1 LLSRVPY
8 SNLPMLVGLAVYVC
22 LHTGT
27 LRAEDTEWVGRGA
40 YRVLVTVEPVE
51 LGSRASD
58 EMPAS
63 FELDLDALD
72 GERFRDRAIDFDSV
86 QVIRLAESTGR
97 AEAYSNHAFATSE
110 FDRPFQ
116 FYDAVYPREFPDYER
131 YLSHQKDAPF
141 LRPKLVPYGA
151 RSFNAVGNG
160 RKGLLVW
167 PHTQQGAATVTYAI
181 YFDSLPKGAEPISPP
196 AGFVGDGSNRA
207 FRESPRFGPPGNV
220 AGRTVDWNGDGRIDL
235 LFGSSDGHLSV
246 YLNGGTGTSPL
257 YRTKKVL
264 LDAGGTPI
272 DVGFSSCPFPVDWNG
287 DGRRDLLVGAAK
299 GCVVWYENRGS
310 DARPE
315 FRFAGFLESDGQMI
329 LTPAKPIAEGRGEEV
344 FTEDYFPVPAAV
356 DWDGDRD
363 LDLLLGGYVTGLT
376 FLYENVGAVGE
387 VPTLK
392 PRGPLVDAAGT
403 VIDTGWQ
410 AAPAPADL
418 DGDGDLDLMLGGK
431 PISLGG
437 GDTSDPTRALFY
449 YENTGTRSKPTFERR
464 EFPADGPPPFGG
476 MGVPSFADITGDGLA
491 DLVVIDVRQKVYF
504 FPNTGKRD
512 APKFDLTVPALQGTW
527 QSEALMA
534 NRFADVDGDGDLD
547 VLNGFNV
554 MFNDGRPSPGFFTK
568 RLYYGAG
575 RIKHPHPYGD
585 ENPGLIL
592 DDLNG
597 DGMLDGIYGAHS
609 GHIWFHENRGTNV
622 KPDLD
627 TEGRQLKLVTGA
639 ALKVGLPEGA
649 KIEKFD
655 FNVLQGARARP
666 VVADFNQDGL
676 ADLVV
681 GDTYGKV
688 RYYEN
693 RGTKTEP
700 VFAEPTIV
708 DDRRSRLFLTSL
720 DWNGD
725 RVPDLVV
732 IKSGIH
738 VLVNKGTKG
747 RTEFEKPETIV
758 LPATQGYLL
767 TLAAVDWNHDGDDDL
782 VYQSAAGDFC
792 FAERSFLKHG
802 YREAKR
808 KAFAVKSK

>member
-1 LLSRVPY
+1 MMR
-8 SNLPMLVGLAVYVC
+8 LAVVIG
-22 LHTGT
+22 L
-27 LRAEDTEWVGRGA
+27 LLVSVASAAEPAWVGRGA
-40 YRVLVTVEPVE
+40 YRVVVTIDPVE
-51 LGSRASD
+51 LGSRTSD

-63 FELDLDALD
+63 FEMDLEALDA
-72 GERFRDRAIDFDSV
+72 ERFRGRAIDFDSV
-86 QVIRLAESTGR
+86 QVMRLSGDTGKAEPYG
-97 AEAYSNHAFATSE
+97 NHAYATSA

-141 LRPKLVPYGA
+141 LRPKLIPFGA
-151 RSFNAVGNG
+151 RSFNAVGDA
-160 RKGLLVW
+160 RKGLFVW
-167 PHTQQGAATVTYAI
+167 PHTQVGGEPATYAI
-181 YFDSLPKGAEPISPP
+181 YFDLSAKGAEPVSPP
-196 AGFVGDGSNRA
+196 AGFVGDGASRA
-207 FRESPRFGPPGNV
+207 FKESPRFGPPGNIT
-220 AGRTVDWNGDGRIDL
+220 GRAVDWNGDGLVDL

-246 YLNGGTGTSPL
+246 YLNGGSAASPR
-257 YRTKKVL
+257 YRTKKLL

-272 DVGFSSCPFPVDWNG
+272 DVGFSACPFPVDWNG
-287 DGRRDLLVGAAK
+287 DGRRDLLLGTAK
-299 GCVVWYENRGS
+299 GCVVWYENRGTEREPS
-310 DARPE
+310 LH
-315 FRFAGFLESDGQMI
+315 FAGFLESEGEMI

-356 DWDGDRD
+356 DWDGDCD

-376 FLYENVGAVGE
+376 FLYENVGAPGE

-418 DGDGDLDLMLGGK
+418 DGDGDLDLLLGGK
-431 PISLGG
+431 PVSLAE

-449 YENTGTRSKPTFERR
+449 YENTGSRGKPKFERR
-464 EFPADGPPPFGG
+464 PFPADGPPPPGG
-476 MGVPSFADITGDGLA
+476 MGVPSFADITGDAVA
-491 DLVVIDVRQKVYF
+491 DLVVIDARHKVF
-504 FPNTGKRD
+504 LFPNLGNRD
-512 APKFDLTVPALQGTW
+512 EPKFDFTAQALEGTW
-527 QSEALMA
+527 QTEALMA
-534 NRFADVDGDGDLD
+534 NRFADVDGDGHLD

-554 MFNDGRPSPGFFTK
+554 FFSDGRPSPGFFPK
-568 RLYYGAG
+568 RVYYGAG
-575 RIKHPHPYGD
+575 RGIKHPHPYGD
-585 ENPGLIL
+585 ENPGPVL

-597 DGMLDGIYGAHS
+597 DGVLDGIYGAHS

-622 KPDLD
+622 KPELD
-627 TEGRQLKLVTGA
+627 SEGWQLKLLTGA

-655 FNVLQGARARP
+655 FNVLQGARPRP

-676 ADLVV
+676 VDLVV

-700 VFAEPTIV
+700 VFAEPVLV
-708 DDRRSRLFLTSL
+708 DDRRSRLFVTAL

-732 IKSGIH
+732 LKSGIH
-738 VLVNKGTKG
+738 VLVNKGVKG
-747 RTEFEKPETIV
+747 RTDFEKPETIQ

-767 TLAAVDWNHDGDDDL
+767 TLSAVDWNHDGDDDL

-802 YREAKR
+802 YRAATR
-808 KAFAVKSK
+808 TAFETMPK